1 MEKLYLYIRLSD
13 ADDDLK
19 FKTESE
25 SIANQRTLLYRYIK
39 SRKEFDSYDV
49 VEFVDDG
56 YSGTNG
62 NRPSFERMIESLKK
76 GEAHIV
82 MCKDFSRFFRDYVEI
97 GDYLERIFPF
107 LEVRFIAVN
116 DGYDSDEYKGSTAGM
131 EVVMKYIV
139 YSYYSKDLSQ
149 KIKTVM
155 SSRKSK
161 GEFVSSQAPYGYM
174 KDPNVKRKLTPNPDT
189 APVVRRIFELALA
202 GKKVGEIAQTLNDE
216 HIETPGAYFMRT
228 NPKSKKFRKNTSSE
242 NCWSSFNVREILK
255 RKEYTGVLVSNRK
268 IWKGLNSPRTLCRDE
283 SEWVIIPDC
292 HEPIVSEEEYEQAQK
307 VIVKFGKYERGTK
320 KYLLRRLLHCG
331 ICGRA
336 MQRQAYAKRIYYV
349 CNKSA
354 ANKETSCPIGERFYE
369 DDLERIVRSEMMEKL
384 HLLVD
389 TDDRY
394 QKAVTGMDG
403 TEENLRFRLEQT
415 EKRLKQISVNRVSTY
430 ERYAEGRLERDIYL
444 AERDKLN
451 AEADTLTADKQHLEQ
466 ELISLSRSQNRELK
480 ESADMAREILSAD
493 QLTNEI
499 LLMFIDRVNVFSGM
513 RVEIIYRFSD
523 AIAEAINTTQE
534 Q

>member
-1 MEKLYLYIRLSD
+1 MEKLFEYIRLSD

-25 SIANQRTLLYRYIK
+25 SIANQRTLLRRYIQ
-39 SRKEFDSYDV
+39 SHREFDRYEV

-62 NRPSFERMIESLKK
+62 NRPAFERMIESLKN
-76 GEAHIV
+76 GEAHVVI
-82 MCKDFSRFFRDYVEI
+82 CKDFSRFFRDYVEI

-107 LEVRFIAVN
+107 LGVRFIAVN
-116 DGYDSDEYKGSTAGM
+116 DGYDSDEYKGTTAGM

-139 YSYYSKDLSQ
+139 YSYYSRDLSQ

-161 GEFVSSQAPYGYM
+161 GEFVAAQAPYGYM

-189 APVVRRIFELALA
+189 APVVRRIFDLALA
-202 GKKVGEIAQTLNDE
+202 GKKVGEIAQVLNDD
-216 HIETPGAYFMRT
+216 HIETPGAYFMRM
-228 NPKSKKFRKNTSSE
+228 NPKSKKFRKKTSSE

-255 RKEYTGVLVSNRK
+255 RLEYTGVLVSNRRT
-268 IWKGLNSPRTLCRDE
+268 WKGLDSPQTLYKDE
-283 SEWVIIPDC
+283 SEWIIIPDC
-292 HEPIVSEEEYEQAQK
+292 HEPIVSKDEYDEAQK
-307 VIVKFGKYERGTK
+307 VMAKFGKYERAPRE
-320 KYLLRRLLHCG
+320 YLLRRLVRCG
-331 ICGRA
+331 VCGRA
-336 MQRQAYAKRIYYV
+336 MQRQPRVKKINYT

-354 ANKETSCPIGERFYE
+354 ANSETACPIGEKFYE
-369 DDLERIVRSEMMEKL
+369 AELERIVRNDMMEKL

-389 TDDRY
+389 ADDRY
-394 QKAVTGMDG
+394 QKAAASMEG

-415 EKRLKQISVNRVSTY
+415 EKRLKQISVSRISAY
-430 ERYAEGRLERDIYL
+430 ERYAEGRLQRDLYL

-451 AEADTLTADKQHLEQ
+451 AEADTLTADKQKLEQ
-466 ELISLSRSQNRELK
+466 ELISLSRSQNRELR
-480 ESADMAREILSAD
+480 ETADQAREILSAD
-493 QLTNEI
+493 QLTNEM

-523 AIAEAINTTQE
+523 AIAEAINTTQD